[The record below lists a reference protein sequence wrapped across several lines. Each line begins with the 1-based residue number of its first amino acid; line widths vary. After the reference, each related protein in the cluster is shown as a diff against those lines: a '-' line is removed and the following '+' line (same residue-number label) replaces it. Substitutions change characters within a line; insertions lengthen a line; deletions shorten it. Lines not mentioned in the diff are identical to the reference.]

1 MKEVILMK
9 KVDLKEILFNVE
21 AKTSSSSELDFS
33 EMAAHTGSGPGSSTP
48 SCGPPIKTR
57 P

>member
-1 MKEVILMK
+1 MK